1 VIGLAGKN
9 AILIVQFAR
18 DAMVRGAALV
28 DAVVAACAM
37 RFRPIVMTSAAFL
50 LGVVPLVFS
59 SGGGAESRHSI
70 GTGVFGGVIAATVL
84 GLIFTPVAFYLVM
97 RATQRRSTKT
107 GARGARTGSA
117 AGEDVQDPET
127 ESS

>member
-1 VIGLAGKN
+1 
-9 AILIVQFAR
+9 
-18 DAMVRGAALV
+18 
-28 DAVVAACAM
+28 M

-70 GTGVFGGVIAATVL
+70 GTGGFGGVIAATVL
-84 GLIFTPVAFYLVM
+84 GLIFTPAAFYLVM

-117 AGEDVQDPET
+117 AGEDVHDPET